1 MSNNGKVVVIG
12 AGFVGATSAYAM
24 FIDGAPSEIVLLDVN
39 KEKAE
44 GEAMD
49 LEQGMQFVPGTKL
62 SYGSDYALFLNAEVV
77 VITPGPRTK
86 PGQTRLD
93 LFSVNA
99 QILCERQQ

>member
-62 SYGSDYALFLNAEVV
+62 SYGSDYALVRNAEVV
-77 VITPGPRTK
+77 VITAGDRTK
-86 PGQTRLD
+86 PGQTRRTH
-93 LFSVNA
+93 FSQCSNF
-99 QILCERQQ
+99 ENY